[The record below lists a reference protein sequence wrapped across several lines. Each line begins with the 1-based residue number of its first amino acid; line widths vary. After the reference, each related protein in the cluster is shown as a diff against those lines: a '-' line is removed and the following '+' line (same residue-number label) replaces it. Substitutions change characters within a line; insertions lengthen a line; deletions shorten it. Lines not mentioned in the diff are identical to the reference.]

1 MIWRDATRRVPT
13 AGAYRGPPGPRV
25 DAAPAAPYLAGVPLL
40 SDTYTSAAACL
51 LVRRADGAVLAV
63 RGPRGTGFPGGK
75 REPGESPL
83 ACALREAAEECGVD
97 LRGRLA
103 DAHFLGEHPTSAGH
117 PVALVWHP
125 PLEGDAAE
133 LGPPT
138 REGAPAWVQ
147 PADLCSPTH
156 GRHPDWN
163 EWALR
168 TARDFERDPAAF
180 DTERACEPDLE
191 ALLRDAAE
199 ARARRARPAEDGD
212 GG

>member
-1 MIWRDATRRVPT
+1 MPEPRPQRNPRP
-13 AGAYRGPPGPRV
+13 RGPRV
-25 DAAPAAPYLAGVPLL
+25 DVAQHAPYVAVVTRLP
-40 SDTYTSAAACL
+40 DTYTCAAACL
-51 LVRRADGAVLAV
+51 IVRRADGAVLAV

-83 ACALREAAEECGVD
+83 ACALREAAEECGID
-97 LRGRLA
+97 LRDRIA
-103 DAHFLGEHPTSAGH
+103 DAHYLGEHATSAGH
-117 PVALVWHP
+117 LVALVWHP
-125 PLEGDAAE
+125 PLEGDAAT

-138 REGAPAWVQ
+138 REGAPAWVE
-147 PADLCSPTH
+147 PANLCSPTH

-168 TARDFERDPAAF
+168 VTRDFERDPAAF

-199 ARARRARPAEDGD
+199 ARARRARPAPAEGE